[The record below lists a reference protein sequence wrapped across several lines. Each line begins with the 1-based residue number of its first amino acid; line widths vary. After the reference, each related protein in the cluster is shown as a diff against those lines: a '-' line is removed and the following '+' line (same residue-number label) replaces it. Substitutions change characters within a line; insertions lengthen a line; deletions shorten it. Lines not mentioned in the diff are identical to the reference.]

1 MCLLKHSSALR
12 CEEINMNLKLQ

>member
-12 CEEINMNLKLQ
+12 REEINMNLKLQ